1 MRSTFGFPPDTCQRH
16 IQEPFMFRY
25 TAEILPFHD
34 FSLEVAIEQL
44 ARLGFKEVNLWSSAS
59 PLAHHVNPGDDVS
72 AILRVLSKF
81 GMKPCGLTMYGKT
94 QDEMLER
101 IDFAAEL
108 GIDTVIFDCEANY
121 ADFVSRF
128 LPPLVDEGARKGV
141 RIAVENHLTVP
152 FSADFESGGNE
163 EKRWDEGV
171 DSLAQI
177 KRLVMDIDHPNLG
190 VCLAPPHLWVM
201 GEAVSDAIT
210 FLAERKRLYYYY
222 IWDIDRAYRRG
233 VDGLNFGPG
242 EMQLPRADG
251 TLDHAVPLAALK
263 RVGYM
268 GAASL
273 KCHGTHGWSLDKV
286 SSQLKQSDAYIR
298 GCLERI

>member
-1 MRSTFGFPPDTCQRH
+1 
-16 IQEPFMFRY
+16 MFRY
-25 TAEILPFHD
+25 TAEILPYHD
-34 FSLEVAIEQL
+34 HPLEAAL
-44 ARLGFKEVNLWSSAS
+44 AELAKLSYSEVNLWSSAA
-59 PLAHHVNPGDDVS
+59 PLAHHVNPGDDVG
-72 AILRVLSKF
+72 AIKALLDKYNL
-81 GMKPCGLTMYGKT
+81 KPCGLTMYGKN
-94 QDEMLER
+94 QAEMLER

-121 ADFVSRF
+121 SDFVATF
-128 LPPLVDEGARKGV
+128 LPPLVDRAEQRGV

-152 FSADFESGGNE
+152 FSADFEAGGNE

-177 KRLVMDIDHPNLG
+177 KRLVTDIDHPNLG

-201 GEAVSDAIT
+201 GETITEAIT

-242 EMQLPRADG
+242 EKQLPRADG

-263 RVGYM
+263 RVGYT
-268 GAASL
+268 GAASV
-273 KCHGTHGWSLDKV
+273 KCHGTHGWSLDYI
-286 SSQLKQSDAYIR
+286 SAQLNASDAYIR
-298 GCLERI
+298 DCMRRIG

>member
-1 MRSTFGFPPDTCQRH
+1 
-16 IQEPFMFRY
+16 MFRY
-25 TAEILPFHD
+25 TAEILPYQDHP
-34 FSLEVAIEQL
+34 LEAAL
-44 ARLGFKEVNLWSSAS
+44 AELAKLGFSEVNLWSSAA
-59 PLAHHVNPGDDVS
+59 PLARHVNPGDDIG
-72 AILRVLSKF
+72 AIKALLEKYRL
-81 GMKPCGLTMYGKT
+81 KPCGLTMYGKN
-94 QDEMLER
+94 QAEMLER

-121 ADFVSRF
+121 SDFVAKF
-128 LPPLVDEGARKGV
+128 LPPLVERAERRGV

-152 FSADFESGGNE
+152 FSADFEAGGNE

-177 KRLVMDIDHPNLG
+177 KRLVTDIDHPNLG

-201 GEAVSDAIT
+201 GETISQAIT

-242 EMQLPRADG
+242 EKQLPRADG
-251 TLDHAVPLAALK
+251 TLDHSVPLAALK
-263 RVGYM
+263 RVGYT
-268 GAASL
+268 GAASV
-273 KCHGTHGWSLDKV
+273 KCHGTHGWSLDYI
-286 SSQLKQSDAYIR
+286 SAQLKASDAYICDCMR
-298 GCLERI
+298 RIG